1 MIVAILLFAIAALI
15 AVTFVSGLPF
25 NRPKR

>member
-1 MIVAILLFAIAALI
+1 MIVAILLFAIAALV
-15 AVTFVSGLPF
+15 AVTFVSQLPF